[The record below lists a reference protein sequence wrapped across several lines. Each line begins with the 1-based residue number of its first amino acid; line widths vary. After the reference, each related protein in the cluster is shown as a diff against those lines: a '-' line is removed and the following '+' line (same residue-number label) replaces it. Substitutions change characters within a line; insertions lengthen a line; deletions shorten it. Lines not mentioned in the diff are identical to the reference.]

1 MRKECYLIEFKVYHY
16 NSGAADNHTGI
27 HKIECD
33 TYDEA
38 ILIKNRIDKLYDER
52 FDYDDEENED
62 TIWYRDYMR
71 DHTAV
76 GGFFKSEAEIYKYII
91 EESKIKIN

>member
-1 MRKECYLIEFKVYHY
+1 MRKECYLVEFKVYHY
-16 NSGAADNHTGI
+16 NSGAADNYHGK

-33 TYDEA
+33 AYDEA
-38 ILIKNRIDKLYDER
+38 ILIKNRVDGFYEKR

-62 TIWYRDYMR
+62 VIWFRDYMR
-71 DHTAV
+71 ENTAV
-76 GGFFKSEAEIYKYII
+76 GGFIENEAEIYKYII